1 MDSFIFWEEKTKVMN
16 KMMASLKKL
25 DYRMFAALLL
35 FGLIPTIYTTFR
47 IFLIGQ
53 LPGEWGFSIAGQLQW
68 VNLLY
73 EILQEGLIL
82 PLFFF
87 IGAVI
92 SDKDQLI
99 NRIKSGLI
107 FTVSIYFALSLLI
120 FVFARPLVEF
130 MAQNT
135 SIIEETVSFIR
146 LETIAMTFATT
157 VRFIMVVLVT
167 IRKDKNVYAML
178 IAQLIMTI
186 LLDTFLVSTLD
197 ISLNLGVN
205 GIAITNIIVNF
216 VLLAVSLGLLNRN
229 GLNLFKSSEV
239 SFEWL
244 KELFVKGGISGLE
257 SLVRNLAFML
267 MIVRMVNVVGE
278 QGTFWVANNF
288 IWGWLLLPV
297 MQLGELIKADTGEKG
312 FESIKERSLG
322 YFGVT
327 AIIVFLWFVT
337 LPLWEPFM
345 KNIMQISNYQDVFF
359 IALISVGFYVLF
371 AFNNVIDSI
380 FYGLGRTD
388 YMLFQSL
395 VINTVFYGTAF
406 ILYQVGVFEP
416 SLTLI
421 ALMFATGTALD
432 SILTMGMYVWMLKK
446 KNINVLDVSIV

>member
-1 MDSFIFWEEKTKVMN
+1 MS
-16 KMMASLKKL
+16 KMMTSLKKL

-68 VNLLY
+68 VNLMY

-92 SDKDQLI
+92 ADKDQLI

-107 FTVSIYFALSLLI
+107 FTVSIYLTLSVLI
-120 FVFARPLVEF
+120 FIFARPLVQF

-135 SIIEETVSFIR
+135 SIIDETVSFIR
-146 LETIAMTFATT
+146 IETIAMTFATT

-178 IAQLIMTI
+178 IAQLIMTM

-197 ISLNLGVN
+197 ISFNLGVN

-216 VLLAVSLGLLNRN
+216 VLLVVSLGLLNRN

-327 AIIVFLWFVT
+327 GIIVLLWFVT

-345 KNIMQISNYQDVFF
+345 KNVMQISNYQDVFF

-380 FYGLGRTD
+380 FYGLGKTN

-406 ILYQVGVFEP
+406 ILYQIGIFEP

-421 ALMFATGTALD
+421 ALMFASGTALD
-432 SILTMGMYVWMLKK
+432 SLLTMGMYVWMLKR
-446 KNINVLDVSIV
+446 KNINVLDLSLS

>member
-1 MDSFIFWEEKTKVMN
+1 MN

-107 FTVSIYFALSLLI
+107 FTVSIYFVLSLLI

-135 SIIEETVSFIR
+135 SIIDETVSFIR
-146 LETIAMTFATT
+146 LETIAMAFATT

-178 IAQLIMTI
+178 IAQLIMTM

-205 GIAITNIIVNF
+205 GIATTNIIVNF
-216 VLLAVSLGLLNRN
+216 VLLVVSLGLLNRN

-327 AIIVFLWFVT
+327 GIIVLLWFVT

-345 KNIMQISNYQDVFF
+345 KNVMQISNYQDVFF
-359 IALISVGFYVLF
+359 IALISAGFYVLF

-380 FYGLGRTD
+380 FYGLGKTN

-406 ILYQVGVFEP
+406 ILYQIGIFEP

-421 ALMFATGTALD
+421 ALMFASGTALD
-432 SILTMGMYVWMLKK
+432 SLLTMGMYVWMLKR
-446 KNINVLDVSIV
+446 KNINVLDLSLS

>member
-1 MDSFIFWEEKTKVMN
+1 
-16 KMMASLKKL
+16 MMASLKKL

-35 FGLIPTIYTTFR
+35 FGLIPTLYTTFR

-107 FTVSIYFALSLLI
+107 FTVSIYFALSLVI
-120 FVFARPLVEF
+120 FIFARPLVVF

-135 SIIEETVSFIR
+135 SIIDETVSFIR

-178 IAQLIMTI
+178 IAQLVMTM

-205 GIAITNIIVNF
+205 GIAITNIIVNI
-216 VLLAVSLGLLNRN
+216 VLLVVSLWLLKLN
-229 GLNLFKSSEV
+229 GLNVLKSTKM

-297 MQLGELIKADTGEKG
+297 MQLGELIKADTGEK
-312 FESIKERSLG
+312 SYQAVKEKSLG

-327 AIIVFLWFVT
+327 TIIVLLWFIT

-345 KNIMQISNYQDVFF
+345 KHIMQVSNYQDVFY
-359 IALISVGFYVLF
+359 IVLISVSFYVLF

-380 FYGLGRTD
+380 FYGLGKTS

-406 ILYQVGVFEP
+406 VLYQNGVFEP

-432 SILTMGMYVWMLKK
+432 SILTMGMYFWMLKRK
-446 KNINVLDVSIV
+446 AINLFKPVLS

>member
-1 MDSFIFWEEKTKVMN
+1 MN
-16 KMMASLKKL
+16 RMMASLKKL

-135 SIIEETVSFIR
+135 SIIDETVSFIR

-178 IAQLIMTI
+178 IAQLIMTM

-205 GIAITNIIVNF
+205 GIAITNIIVNI
-216 VLLAVSLGLLNRN
+216 VLLVVSLGLLNRN

-312 FESIKERSLG
+312 FESIKERSPG

-327 AIIVFLWFVT
+327 GIIVLLWFVT

-345 KNIMQISNYQDVFF
+345 KNVMQISNYHDVFF

>member
-1 MDSFIFWEEKTKVMN
+1 
-16 KMMASLKKL
+16 MASLKKL

-107 FTVSIYFALSLLI
+107 FTVSIYFVLSLVI
-120 FVFARPLVEF
+120 FIFARPLVVF

-135 SIIEETVSFIR
+135 SIIDETVSFIR

-178 IAQLIMTI
+178 IAQLVMTMV
-186 LLDTFLVSTLD
+186 LDTFLVSTLD

-205 GIAITNIIVNF
+205 GIAITNIIVNI
-216 VLLAVSLGLLNRN
+216 VLLVVSLWLLKLN
-229 GLNLFKSSEV
+229 GLNVLKSTKM

-297 MQLGELIKADTGEKG
+297 MQLGELIKADTGEK
-312 FESIKERSLG
+312 SYQAVKEKSLG

-327 AIIVFLWFVT
+327 TIIVLLWFIT

-345 KNIMQISNYQDVFF
+345 KHIMQVSNYQDVFY
-359 IALISVGFYVLF
+359 IVLISVSFYVLF

-380 FYGLGRTD
+380 FYGLGKTS

-406 ILYQVGVFEP
+406 VLYQNGVFEP

-432 SILTMGMYVWMLKK
+432 SILTMGMYFWMLKRK
-446 KNINVLDVSIV
+446 AINIFKPVLS

>member
-1 MDSFIFWEEKTKVMN
+1 MS

-107 FTVSIYFALSLLI
+107 FTVSIYFVLSLLI

-135 SIIEETVSFIR
+135 SIIDETVSFIR

-178 IAQLIMTI
+178 IAQLIMTM

-205 GIAITNIIVNF
+205 GIAITNIIVNI
-216 VLLAVSLGLLNRN
+216 VLLVVSLWLLNSN
-229 GLNLFKSSEV
+229 GLNLFKSTKV

-327 AIIVFLWFVT
+327 GIIVLLWFVT

-345 KNIMQISNYQDVFF
+345 KNVMQISNYQDVFL

-446 KNINVLDVSIV
+446 KNINVLDVSIAQ

>member
-1 MDSFIFWEEKTKVMN
+1 MKNILT
-16 KMMASLKKL
+16 SLKKI

-92 SDKDQLI
+92 SDKVKLI

-107 FTVSIYFALSLLI
+107 FTVSVYLSLSALI
-120 FVFARPLVEF
+120 FIFARPLVEF
-130 MAQNT
+130 MAQNQA
-135 SIIEETVSFIR
+135 IIDETVSYIR

-178 IAQLIMTI
+178 IAQLIMTM
-186 LLDTFLVSTLD
+186 LLDTFLVSTTEL
-197 ISLNLGVN
+197 SLNLGVN
-205 GIAITNIIVNF
+205 GIAITNIIVNA
-216 VLLAVSLGLLNRN
+216 VLFAVSLVLLSRN
-229 GLNLFKSSEV
+229 GLNLFKSTKL
-239 SFEWL
+239 SFTWL

-297 MQLGELIKADTGEKG
+297 IQLGELVKADIGEK
-312 FESIKERSLG
+312 SYQSVKERSLG
-322 YFGVT
+322 YFGIT
-327 AIIVFLWFVT
+327 AIIVILWFLT
-337 LPLWEPFM
+337 IPLWEPFM
-345 KNIMQISNYQDVFF
+345 KNVMQISNYHDVFF

-380 FYGLGRTD
+380 FYGLGKTN

-421 ALMFATGTALD
+421 ALMFASGTALD
-432 SILTMGMYVWMLKK
+432 SLLTMGMYVWMLKK
-446 KNINVLDVSIV
+446 KNIDVLDVSAA

>member
-1 MDSFIFWEEKTKVMN
+1 MMN
-16 KMMASLKKL
+16 KMMASLKKI

-82 PLFFF
+82 PLFYF

-107 FTVSIYFALSLLI
+107 FTVSVYLALSVLI
-120 FVFARPLVEF
+120 FIFARPLVQF
-130 MAQNT
+130 MAQDT
-135 SIIEETVSFIR
+135 SIISETVSYIR

-178 IAQLIMTI
+178 IAQLVMTM

-197 ISLNLGVN
+197 LSLNLGVN
-205 GIAITNIIVNF
+205 GIAITNIIVNII
-216 VLLAVSLGLLNRN
+216 LLVVSVFLLKQN
-229 GLNLFKSSEV
+229 GLNLFRKKSM

-244 KELFVKGGISGLE
+244 KELFVKGGISSLE

-288 IWGWLLLPV
+288 IWGWLLLPII
-297 MQLGELIKADTGEKG
+297 QLGELVKADTGEN
-312 FESIKERSLG
+312 SYQSVKERSLG

-327 AIIVFLWFVT
+327 AIIVLLWFIT
-337 LPLWEPFM
+337 LPLWEPFI
-345 KNIMQISNYQDVFF
+345 KNVMQISNYQDVFF
-359 IALISVGFYVLF
+359 IAVISVGFYVLF

-380 FYGLGRTD
+380 FYGLGKTN

-406 ILYQVGVFEP
+406 ILYQIGIFEP

-421 ALMFATGTALD
+421 ALMFASGTALD
-432 SILTMGMYVWMLKK
+432 SLLTMGMYVWMLKR
-446 KNINVLDVSIV
+446 KNINVLDLSLS

>member
-1 MDSFIFWEEKTKVMN
+1 MN

-92 SDKDQLI
+92 SNKDQLL

-107 FTVSIYFALSLLI
+107 FTVTVYFALSLLI
-120 FVFARPLVEF
+120 FIFARPLVEF
-130 MAQNT
+130 MAQNQT
-135 SIIEETVSFIR
+135 IIDETVSFIR

-178 IAQLIMTI
+178 IAQLIMTM

-205 GIAITNIIVNF
+205 GIAITNIIVNI
-216 VLLAVSLGLLNRN
+216 VLLAVSIYLLNHN
-229 GLNLFKSSEV
+229 GLNLFSKTKV
-239 SFEWL
+239 SFLWL

-267 MIVRMVNVVGE
+267 MIVRMINVVGE

-297 MQLGELIKADTGEKG
+297 IQLGELIKADTGEKG
-312 FESIKERSLG
+312 FESIKEKSLG
-322 YFGVT
+322 YFGIT
-327 AIIVFLWFVT
+327 TIIVLLWFVT

-345 KNIMQISNYQDVFF
+345 KNVMQISNYQDVFF

-380 FYGLGRTD
+380 FYGLGKTN

-395 VINTVFYGTAF
+395 VINTVFYGMAF
-406 ILYQVGVFEP
+406 ILYQVGVFQP

-446 KNINVLDVSIV
+446 NNINVLEVATV

>member
-1 MDSFIFWEEKTKVMN
+1 MN

>member
-1 MDSFIFWEEKTKVMN
+1 
-16 KMMASLKKL
+16 MMASLKKL

-107 FTVSIYFALSLLI
+107 FTVSIYFVLSLVI
-120 FVFARPLVEF
+120 FIFARPLVVF

-135 SIIEETVSFIR
+135 SIIDETVSFIR

-178 IAQLIMTI
+178 IAQLVMTM

-205 GIAITNIIVNF
+205 GIAITNIIVNI
-216 VLLAVSLGLLNRN
+216 VLLVVSLWLLKLN
-229 GLNLFKSSEV
+229 GLNVLKSTKM

-297 MQLGELIKADTGEKG
+297 MQLGELIKADTGEK
-312 FESIKERSLG
+312 SYQAVKEKSLG

-327 AIIVFLWFVT
+327 TIIVLLWFIT

-345 KNIMQISNYQDVFF
+345 KHVMQISNYQDVFY
-359 IALISVGFYVLF
+359 IVLISVSFYVLF

-380 FYGLGRTD
+380 FYGLGKTS

-406 ILYQVGVFEP
+406 VLYQNGVFEP

-432 SILTMGMYVWMLKK
+432 SILTMGMYFWMLKRK
-446 KNINVLDVSIV
+446 AINIFKPVLS